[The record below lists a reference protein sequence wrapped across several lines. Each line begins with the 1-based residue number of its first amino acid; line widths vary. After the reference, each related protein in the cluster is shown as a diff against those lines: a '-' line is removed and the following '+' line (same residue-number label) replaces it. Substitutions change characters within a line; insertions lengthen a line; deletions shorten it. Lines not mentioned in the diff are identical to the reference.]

1 MVFYEG
7 PMKQRP
13 VITTLLWAGFASLAG
28 LAHSAGTEAV
38 MVEIVDGDT
47 SFLVDEKVNKA
58 WWVVGEC
65 RRPIPMD
72 NSSGKKSTS
81 SKKKT
86 NNSMI
91 SKVISNDVRM
101 GSRQVEL
108 RQQFR
113 FSMASTPVRVD
124 VYNSVRGGWSQI
136 DVRVNE
142 TCAIDVTCRRLAELP
157 EC

>member
-1 MVFYEG
+1 MTR
-7 PMKQRP
+7 RP
-13 VITTLLWAGFASLAG
+13 VITTLLWIGFASLAG

-47 SFLVDEKVNKA
+47 SFLVDEKENKA
-58 WWVVGEC
+58 WWIVGEC
-65 RRPIPMD
+65 RRAIPMHKV
-72 NSSGKKSTS
+72 SS
-81 SKKKT
+81 SKKKS
-86 NNSMI
+86 NNSMT

-101 GSRQVEL
+101 GSRQLEL

-136 DVRVNE
+136 DVRVNK
-142 TCAIDVTCRRLAELP
+142 TCMIDASCRRLAELP

>member
-1 MVFYEG
+1 MTR
-7 PMKQRP
+7 RP

-47 SFLVDEKVNKA
+47 SFLVDEKANKA

-65 RRPIPMD
+65 RKPIPM
-72 NSSGKKSTS
+72 SSSSS
-81 SKKKT
+81 SKKKST
-86 NNSMI
+86 NSMT

-101 GSRQVEL
+101 GSRRVEL

-113 FSMASTPVRVD
+113 FSMASTPVSVD

-136 DVRVNE
+136 EVKVNE
-142 TCAIDVTCRRLAELP
+142 TCAIDSACRRLAELP

>member
-1 MVFYEG
+1 M
-7 PMKQRP
+7 
-13 VITTLLWAGFASLAG
+13 I
-28 LAHSAGTEAV
+28 
-38 MVEIVDGDT
+38 EIVDGDT
-47 SFLVDEKVNKA
+47 SFLVDEKINKA
-58 WWVVGEC
+58 WWIVGEC
-65 RRPIPMD
+65 RRPIPMAK
-72 NSSGKKSTS
+72 SSS
-81 SKKKT
+81 SKKKST
-86 NNSMI
+86 NSMT

-136 DVRVNE
+136 DVRVKK
-142 TCAIDVTCRRLAELP
+142 TCSIDVACRRLAELP

>member
-1 MVFYEG
+1 MTR
-7 PMKQRP
+7 RP

-47 SFLVDEKVNKA
+47 SFLVDEKANKA

-65 RRPIPMD
+65 RKPIPM
-72 NSSGKKSTS
+72 T
-81 SKKKT
+81 
-86 NNSMI
+86 
-91 SKVISNDVRM
+91 
-101 GSRQVEL
+101 
-108 RQQFR
+108 
-113 FSMASTPVRVD
+113 STPVSVD

-136 DVRVNE
+136 EVKVNE
-142 TCAIDVTCRRLAELP
+142 TCAIDSACRRLAELP

>member
-1 MVFYEG
+1 M
-7 PMKQRP
+7 
-13 VITTLLWAGFASLAG
+13 L
-28 LAHSAGTEAV
+28 
-38 MVEIVDGDT
+38 EIVDGDT
-47 SFLVDEKVNKA
+47 SFLVDQKTNKA
-58 WWVVGEC
+58 WWIVGEC

-72 NSSGKKSTS
+72 SSTS
-81 SKKKT
+81 SKKKS
-86 NNSMI
+86 NNSMT

-136 DVRVNE
+136 DVRVKQ
-142 TCAIDVTCRRLAELP
+142 TCDVDAACRRLAELP

>member
-1 MVFYEG
+1 MTR
-7 PMKQRP
+7 RP

-47 SFLVDEKVNKA
+47 SFLVDEKANKA

-65 RRPIPMD
+65 RKPIPMS
-72 NSSGKKSTS
+72 NSSS
-81 SKKKT
+81 SKKKST
-86 NNSMI
+86 NSMT

-101 GSRQVEL
+101 GSRRVEL

-136 DVRVNE
+136 EVKVNE
-142 TCAIDVTCRRLAELP
+142 TCAIDAACRRLAELP

>member
-1 MVFYEG
+1 MVINES
-7 PMKQRP
+7 PMKQRL
-13 VITTLLWAGFASLAG
+13 VITTLLWAGFASLAS

-38 MVEIVDGDT
+38 MIEIVDGDT
-47 SFLVDEKVNKA
+47 SFLVDEKINKA
-58 WWVVGEC
+58 WWIVGEC
-65 RRPIPMD
+65 RRPIPMAK
-72 NSSGKKSTS
+72 SSS
-81 SKKKT
+81 SKKKST
-86 NNSMI
+86 NSMT

-136 DVRVNE
+136 DVRVKK
-142 TCAIDVTCRRLAELP
+142 TCSIDVACRRLAELP

>member
-1 MVFYEG
+1 
-7 PMKQRP
+7 MKQRL
-13 VITTLLWAGFASLAG
+13 VITTLIWAGFASLAG
-28 LAHSAGTEAV
+28 LAQSAGTEAV
-38 MVEIVDGDT
+38 MLEIVDGET
-47 SFLVDEKVNKA
+47 AFLVNKDKNKA
-58 WWVVGEC
+58 WWIVGEC
-65 RRPIPMD
+65 RQEIPMD
-72 NSSGKKSTS
+72 QTSSSEKKST
-81 SKKKT
+81 
-86 NNSMI
+86 NSMT

-136 DVRVNE
+136 DVKVNE
-142 TCAIDVTCRRLAELP
+142 TCAIDAACRRLAELP

>member
-1 MVFYEG
+1 
-7 PMKQRP
+7 
-13 VITTLLWAGFASLAG
+13 
-28 LAHSAGTEAV
+28 

-47 SFLVDEKVNKA
+47 SFLVDEKKNKA

-65 RRPIPMD
+65 RRHIPMA
-72 NSSGKKSTS
+72 NSTS
-81 SKKKT
+81 SKKNST
-86 NNSMI
+86 NSMT

-108 RQQFR
+108 HQQFR

-142 TCAIDVTCRRLAELP
+142 TCNADVACRRLAELP

>member
-1 MVFYEG
+1 
-7 PMKQRP
+7 MKQRT

-28 LAHSAGTEAV
+28 FAHSAGTEAV
-38 MVEIVDGDT
+38 MLEIVDGDT
-47 SFLVDEKVNKA
+47 AFLVENEANKA
-58 WWVVGEC
+58 WWIVGEC
-65 RRPIPMD
+65 RREIPMD
-72 NSSGKKSTS
+72 ESSSSKEKST
-81 SKKKT
+81 
-86 NNSMI
+86 NSMT

-136 DVRVNE
+136 DVKVNQA
-142 TCAIDVTCRRLAELP
+142 CAIDAACRRLAELP

>member
-1 MVFYEG
+1 MVNNEG
-7 PMKQRP
+7 PMKQRL
-13 VITTLLWAGFASLAG
+13 VITMLLWAGFASLAG
-28 LAHSAGTEAV
+28 LAQSAGTEVV
-38 MVEIVDGDT
+38 MLEIVDGDT
-47 SFLVDEKVNKA
+47 AFLVDSEANKA
-58 WWVVGEC
+58 WWIVGEC
-65 RRPIPMD
+65 RREIPMD
-72 NSSGKKSTS
+72 QSSSSKEKST
-81 SKKKT
+81 
-86 NNSMI
+86 NSMT

-136 DVRVNE
+136 DVTVNE
-142 TCAIDVTCRRLAELP
+142 TCTIDATCRRLAELP

>member
-1 MVFYEG
+1 M
-7 PMKQRP
+7 
-13 VITTLLWAGFASLAG
+13 L
-28 LAHSAGTEAV
+28 
-38 MVEIVDGDT
+38 EIVDGDT
-47 SFLVDEKVNKA
+47 AFLVENEANKA
-58 WWVVGEC
+58 WWIVGEC
-65 RRPIPMD
+65 RREIPMD
-72 NSSGKKSTS
+72 ESSSSKEKST
-81 SKKKT
+81 
-86 NNSMI
+86 NSMT

-136 DVRVNE
+136 DVKVNE
-142 TCAIDVTCRRLAELP
+142 TCAIDAACRRLAELP